1 MTEVARP
8 TLGLRHAALF
18 CVDLAR
24 MEQFYVSVLGYRV
37 EWRPDPDNVYLTS
50 GSDSLALHAGADAA
64 RGETRL
70 DHLGILV
77 GGPAEVDA
85 WAAKL
90 AASGVTLA
98 AGPRTHRDGCRSCYA
113 LDPDGNKLQI
123 LFHPALAGR

>member
-1 MTEVARP
+1 MAEEPRP

-70 DHLGILV
+70 DHLGVLLDD
-77 GGPAEVDA
+77 PEQVDA
-85 WAAKL
+85 WASKL
-90 AASGVTLA
+90 AAAGVTLA
-98 AGPRTHRDGCRSCYA
+98 AAPRTHRDGSRSCYA
-113 LDPDGNKLQI
+113 LDPDGNKLQF
-123 LFHPALAGR
+123 LFHPGLAGR